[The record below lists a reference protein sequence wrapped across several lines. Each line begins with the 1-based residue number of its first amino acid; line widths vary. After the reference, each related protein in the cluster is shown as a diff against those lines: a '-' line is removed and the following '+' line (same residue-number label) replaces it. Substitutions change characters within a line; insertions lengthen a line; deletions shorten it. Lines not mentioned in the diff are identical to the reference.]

1 MNEWGLVVVMASVF
15 VAVVIAVQGMYW
27 AAQASRDRKS
37 RDLSRRLGVLVDE
50 DRASLFRLQV
60 RDELTVRL
68 GGIGDYLESLNVQAG
83 RPTSLRRVMT
93 WMLVL
98 GLLGV
103 LSLALVTRS
112 PLAVVGLVAGLIPM
126 VRLQKQAERRAREL
140 SEQLPDALDLIARS
154 LQAGHG
160 LSDAMRMCAEE
171 MPRPIAWEFGR
182 VYEEHNLGRD
192 FRECLANLNLRNPHN
207 FDLKI
212 FTSSVLLQRDTG
224 GNLIE
229 ILNNISST
237 IRARFIF
244 RGKVRALTAEA
255 KFSGFILGGLPL
267 TVATLIF
274 LTKPNYLDPLLGDP
288 LGKVLLMY
296 GISTYVIGIIVMTK
310 MAKIDV

>member
-112 PLAVVGLVAGLIPM
+112 PLA
-126 VRLQKQAERRAREL
+126 
-140 SEQLPDALDLIARS
+140 S
-154 LQAGHG
+154 
-160 LSDAMRMCAEE
+160 
-171 MPRPIAWEFGR
+171 F
-182 VYEEHNLGRD
+182 
-192 FRECLANLNLRNPHN
+192 F
-207 FDLKI
+207 F
-212 FTSSVLLQRDTG
+212 
-224 GNLIE
+224 
-229 ILNNISST
+229 
-237 IRARFIF
+237 
-244 RGKVRALTAEA
+244 
-255 KFSGFILGGLPL
+255 
-267 TVATLIF
+267 
-274 LTKPNYLDPLLGDP
+274 
-288 LGKVLLMY
+288 
-296 GISTYVIGIIVMTK
+296 
-310 MAKIDV
+310 